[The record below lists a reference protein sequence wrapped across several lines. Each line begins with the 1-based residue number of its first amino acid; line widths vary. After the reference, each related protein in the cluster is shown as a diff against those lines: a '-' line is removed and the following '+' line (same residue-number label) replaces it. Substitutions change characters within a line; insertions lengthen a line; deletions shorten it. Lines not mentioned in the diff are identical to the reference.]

1 MTDSLPVS
9 RRTRV
14 TFGVFEFDLRT
25 GELRK
30 AGARVRLAG
39 QPARILAQLV
49 QRPGDLVTRD
59 ELRSELW
66 SDSTFVDFE
75 RNLNSAIKRLRA
87 ALGDA
92 ADTPRFIETLPRRG
106 YRFVAPVAH
115 VVEPVTTRAGA
126 GPDQGLP
133 PDPGPDPGPT
143 RDPARG
149 RWISGGTAAGVALL
163 ACIAVLV
170 MLAARPRPEPRAY
183 YAIAVLPFVLADAD
197 STEDEYLAFGV
208 AEALIT
214 ELSRLGGPRVISQTS
229 SLRYRNAREKLPQIA
244 RELGVDAVVEGSVQR
259 EGSRVRIT
267 VQLIEAATD
276 THLWADTYEREIG
289 SVLAVADEVARA
301 VARQIHVQ
309 VAPDASTVAHST
321 DPRVARAY
329 LLGRYYLGKGTEADF
344 ARAMSQFES
353 ALAIDP
359 GHAPSHAGLSDY
371 FVVTD
376 AIAPAA
382 AFSRAK
388 FHARRAIELDD
399 RLPDAHASLA
409 FVHFYYD
416 WDWPA
421 AEREFKRAL
430 ELNAGHARA
439 RRWYGLFLSAMRR
452 HTEAIEQI
460 DAALAVDPLAIVNHD
475 AAATVRLHARR
486 YEEAA
491 AAGRTIAELDRFDL
505 RGFEHQAM
513 ALILSQQSSSAL
525 ALVEQGLATSG
536 DHVVLELAR
545 LLALAR
551 LARLAEAEQQFAE
564 MTRTS
569 RRPYVSDVLRGIARA
584 ALGQPARALDDLERA
599 HAARDPYL
607 VLLGVSPWFDSLREE
622 PRFRRLYERLAFPP
636 TR

>member
-1 MTDSLPVS
+1 MTESLPVS

-30 AGARVRLAG
+30 GGARVRLAG
-39 QPARILAQLV
+39 QPARILARLV

-66 SDSTFVDFE
+66 TDSTFVDFE
-75 RNLNSAIKRLRA
+75 RNLNSAMKRLRA

-106 YRFVAPVAH
+106 YRFVAPVAYAAD
-115 VVEPVTTRAGA
+115 EPAAAGVRAESDHGRT
-126 GPDQGLP
+126 
-133 PDPGPDPGPT
+133 PG
-143 RDPARG
+143 PARG
-149 RWISGGTAAGVALL
+149 RWISGGTAAGLALL

-170 MLAARPRPEPRAY
+170 MLAARPRPQPRAY

-229 SLRYRNAREKLPQIA
+229 SLRYRNAGEKLPQIA

-309 VAPDASTVAHST
+309 IAPGVSSTVTHAI
-321 DPRVARAY
+321 DPGVARAY

-344 ARAMSQFES
+344 ARARSQFEA

-376 AIAPAA
+376 AMAPAA
-382 AFSRAK
+382 AFARAK
-388 FHARRAIELDD
+388 SHARRAIELDD
-399 RLPDAHASLA
+399 ELPDAHASLA

-416 WDWPA
+416 WDWAA
-421 AEREFKRAL
+421 AEREFRRAL
-430 ELNAGHARA
+430 GLNPGHARA

-491 AAGRTIAELDRFDL
+491 ATGRTIAELDRFDL
-505 RGFEHQAM
+505 RGYEHQAM

-545 LLALAR
+545 VLALAR
-551 LARLAEAEQQFAE
+551 LARVAEAEQQLAE

-569 RRPYVSDVLRGIARA
+569 RRPYVSDVLQGIARL
-584 ALGQPARALDDLERA
+584 ALNQPARALDHLERA

-607 VLLGVSPWFDSLREE
+607 VLLGVSPWFDSLREQT
-622 PRFRRLYERLAFPP
+622 RFRRLYERLGFPP
-636 TR
+636 NQ